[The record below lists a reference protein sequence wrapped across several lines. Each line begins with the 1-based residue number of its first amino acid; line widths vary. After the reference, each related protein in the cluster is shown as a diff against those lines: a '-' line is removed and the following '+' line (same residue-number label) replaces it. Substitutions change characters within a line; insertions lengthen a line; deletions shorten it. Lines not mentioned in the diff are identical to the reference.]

1 MSYPWPLED
10 ADVVLQEAL
19 DIALDYLGFSGGRV
33 PILRRN
39 GYVRMQS

>member
-1 MSYPWPLED
+1 MGVD

-19 DIALDYLGFSGGRV
+19 HIALDYLGFIGLRV
-33 PILRRN
+33 PILKRN